1 MDIFLTP
8 PERLILI
15 NQYEII
21 RKLSPDREHECVDK
35 LRILWE
41 EKTAEYPY
49 LFEGLSAEPVATFQ
63 NRVKAPL
70 NPPGKS

>member
-1 MDIFLTP
+1 MEITLTP

-35 LRILWE
+35 LGILWE

-49 LFEGLSAEPVATFQ
+49 LFEGFSAERKDQFQ
-63 NRVKAPL
+63 NRVK
-70 NPPGKS
+70 GY